1 LRVRSRKGVTWVEFE
16 RAPAWDEAR
25 ETYGVMVVE
34 NPNVNIWVHLTIYAD
49 DASILKTK
57 S

>member
-34 NPNVNIWVHLTIYAD
+34 NSNVNIWVHLTIYAD